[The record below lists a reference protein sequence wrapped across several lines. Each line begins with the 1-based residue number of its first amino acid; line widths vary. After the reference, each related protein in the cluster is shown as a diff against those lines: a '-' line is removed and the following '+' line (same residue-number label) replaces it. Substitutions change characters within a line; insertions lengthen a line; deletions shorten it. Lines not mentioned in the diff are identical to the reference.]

1 MPELFPMPELLIRV
15 LYEIIVMK
23 QHTSFSEKEL
33 RFRAEEFIRERERSQ
48 QYTPPTS
55 EEETRRLLYE
65 LQVHQ
70 IELEMQNEELRRVQ
84 AENEAQ
90 LRHYTDMY
98 AELYDFAPIG
108 YCTVSFVDRAIVS
121 ANLATTQMFG
131 RPYEELI
138 GRNFSLGIAEES
150 RPAVNALFAKVF
162 TRGEVC
168 SCNALLLRHHLEPM
182 WVHIKASS
190 SDGGRTC
197 RLALVDIFFD
207 HKQMEEVLQRLS
219 RDTMNLR
226 AAIEAASI
234 VSITNTNGTIVYAN
248 DQFAEISHYSLDE
261 IIGQTHN
268 LTNSGYHPREF
279 FATMWKAISAG
290 ETWRGDIY
298 NRAKDGSYY
307 WTDTTICPMLDQDGK
322 LYQHLCLRHD
332 ITKRKE
338 AEQALK
344 DSEERYRLIFENS
357 TEGILLGGPERMIY
371 DANSAACKILGR
383 SKQELC
389 SIGANGFLDLND
401 SRLEF
406 ASKEREKKGYFAG
419 ELNAIRGDGTV
430 FPIEY
435 TSTQYTKSNGEKRLC
450 VTIKDITE
458 RKEVEQALRKS
469 EARFR
474 AVLEALSE
482 GIVVHDRGHEIL
494 FANPA
499 AEKILGVS
507 ADQIAGRTPFD
518 PRWKALYEDGSPFP
532 GEMHPISVTLRTGE
546 PQSNV
551 IMGVHKPNDDSI
563 CWVSINSRLVIL
575 EGETALSG
583 VVVSFTDITEGKK
596 TEWEL
601 ERRAEQY
608 QRLVTEI
615 SEGIYSLDVNAM
627 ITFANP
633 ALAHILGVESA
644 EQLIGRRFFDFIAPN
659 MIDMATQLFNQSIH
673 NGKTVEEGVQ
683 LTLHRADGHEV
694 FVIAKS
700 VISWQDGAV
709 VGVRGVIHDITKQ
722 KKLEMELQETNAR
735 LQSIITSMSDGVVLV
750 DAQQHTIVLINPA
763 AEAIFGYTSDELLFK
778 PLAQLIPPKAHDHH
792 EHHIQRFHNEDEA
805 SSKRYKK
812 HTITGMHKSGK
823 VFPIEASI
831 AHFMVDGRTYLLAVV
846 RDITKRME
854 REGEILELNRTLTKR
869 VEERTA
875 ELIKLSQEK
884 DEFLGV
890 AAHDLKNPLA
900 AIRTSA
906 QIIEK
911 CFVSGEVINFAEYAD
926 SIIATSDEMLDII
939 TNFLDI
945 ELIES
950 GKLGLIL
957 VLERV
962 PLTIIGNT
970 IKAYQKR
977 AHAKDITIYYNDVP
991 ESLSVVADKLA
1002 LRQVLDNLLSNA
1014 IKFSPYSKAV
1024 YVRLTEPPRQEEY
1037 VHDGN
1042 RYIRIEI
1049 QDEGPGIGA
1058 DEQKKLFT
1066 KFSRLSAKPT
1076 GEEGSS
1082 GLGLSIVKKLVEM
1095 MNGRVWC
1102 ESVKGEGA
1110 TFIVELPLL

>member
-1 MPELFPMPELLIRV
+1 
-15 LYEIIVMK
+15 MK
-23 QHTSFSEKEL
+23 QDTSFSEKEL
-33 RFRAEEFIRERERSQ
+33 RFRAEELIRERERSQ
-48 QYTPPTS
+48 QLPAS
-55 EEETRRLLYE
+55 EEETRHLLYE

-70 IELEMQNEELRRVQ
+70 IELEMQNEELRRAQ
-84 AENEAQ
+84 AESEAQ
-90 LRHYTDMY
+90 LRHYAYMY

-108 YCTVSFVDRAIVS
+108 YCTVSSTDRAIVS
-121 ANLATTQMFG
+121 VNSATAQMFG
-131 RPYEELI
+131 KATEELI
-138 GRNFSLGIAEES
+138 GQNFSLVIAEES

-162 TRGEVC
+162 TRGKVC

-248 DQFAEISHYSLDE
+248 DRFAEISHYSLDE

-268 LTNSGYHPREF
+268 LTNSDYHPREF
-279 FATMWKAISAG
+279 FATMWRTISAG
-290 ETWRGDIY
+290 EMWRGDIY

-307 WTDTTICPMLDQDGK
+307 WTDTTICPMLDQYGK
-322 LYQHLCLRHD
+322 PYQHLCLR
-332 ITKRKE
+332 
-338 AEQALK
+338 
-344 DSEERYRLIFENS
+344 Y
-357 TEGILLGGPERMIY
+357 
-371 DANSAACKILGR
+371 
-383 SKQELC
+383 
-389 SIGANGFLDLND
+389 
-401 SRLEF
+401 
-406 ASKEREKKGYFAG
+406 
-419 ELNAIRGDGTV
+419 
-430 FPIEY
+430 
-435 TSTQYTKSNGEKRLC
+435 
-450 VTIKDITE
+450 DITE
-458 RKEVEQALRKS
+458 RKQAEQALRQS

-482 GIVVHDRGHEIL
+482 GIVVHDCGYEIL

-518 PRWKALYEDGSPFP
+518 PRWKAMNEDGSPFP

-551 IMGVHKPNDDSI
+551 IMGVHKPNNDSI
-563 CWVSINSRLVIL
+563 CWISINSRLVIL
-575 EGETALSG
+575 EGDTTFSG
-583 VVVSFTDITEGKK
+583 VAVSFTDITERKQ
-596 TEWEL
+596 TEREL

-608 QRLVTEI
+608 RGLITEI
-615 SEGIYSLDVNAM
+615 REGIYALDTNAM

-633 ALAHILGVESA
+633 ALANILGIESA
-644 EQLIGRRFFDFIAPN
+644 EQLIGRRFFDFVAPN
-659 MIDMATQLFNQSIH
+659 MIDSATQLFKHSIH
-673 NGKTVEEGVQ
+673 NKKTTEDGVQ
-683 LTLHRADGHEV
+683 LTLHRAGGHEV

-709 VGVRGVIHDITKQ
+709 VGIRGVMHDVTKQ
-722 KKLEMELQETNAR
+722 KKLELEIQETNAR

-750 DAQQHTIVLINPA
+750 DAQQHTIILVNPA
-763 AEAIFGYTSDELLFK
+763 AEVIFGYTSQELLFQ
-778 PLAQLIPPKAHDHH
+778 PLSKLIPPRAHDHH
-792 EHHIQRFHNEDEA
+792 EHHIQRFLDEGDT

-846 RDITKRME
+846 RDITKRLE
-854 REGEILELNRTLTKR
+854 TEAEILELNRTLTKR

-875 ELIKLSQEK
+875 ELIKLSKEK

-911 CFVSGEVINFAEYAD
+911 CFITGEVINFAEYAD

-950 GKLGLIL
+950 GKLELVL

-962 PLTIIGNT
+962 PLMIIRNA

-977 AHAKDITIYYNDVP
+977 AQAKGITIHYDDVP
-991 ESLSVVADKLA
+991 ESLSVIADKLA
-1002 LRQVLDNLLSNA
+1002 FRQVLDNLLSNA

-1024 YVRLTEPPRQEEY
+1024 YVRLTKPPQREAYMDEGVQY
-1037 VHDGN
+1037 V
-1042 RYIRIEI
+1042 RIEI
-1049 QDEGPGIGA
+1049 QDEGPGIDA
-1058 DEQKKLFT
+1058 DEQEKLFT
-1066 KFSRLSAKPT
+1066 KFSRLSARPT
-1076 GEEGSS
+1076 GEEGST

-1110 TFIVELPLL
+1110 TFFMELPLS